1 MNKYESV
8 YVINTAI
15 GEEAI
20 SGKVARFNELITS
33 NGGSITKVDE
43 WGKRRLAYSIDHL
56 TEGYYV
62 VINFEGDTELPK
74 ELERNFRI
82 DESIIRFLVVRI
94 ED

>member
-20 SGKVARFNELITS
+20 SGKVAKFNELITS

-43 WGKRRLAYSIDHL
+43 WGKRRWHTL
-56 TEGYYV
+56 
-62 VINFEGDTELPK
+62 
-74 ELERNFRI
+74 
-82 DESIIRFLVVRI
+82 SII
-94 ED
+94 

>member
-8 YVINTAI
+8 YVINASI

-20 SGKVARFNELITS
+20 NGKVAKFNELIAS
-33 NGGSITKVDE
+33 NGGNVTQVDE
-43 WGKRRLAYSIDHL
+43 WGKRRLAYPIDYI

-62 VINFEGDTELPK
+62 LINFESESALPT

-82 DESIIRFLVVRI
+82 DESIIRFVVIRL
-94 ED
+94 D